1 MCCLESS
8 AIIAFAQESLNQGGA
23 AFQNSAA
30 FLPIANTVAQP
41 SGPLLLSILQRTWN
55 IYSML
60 GKILLTLTVMII
72 AFFFVRQRDMKGKS
86 SPLRNR
92 LPPAQSPDKAAQQE
106 DNSLS
111 ADLRLGA
118 YMFLALVIGLGAAL
132 YYFQWQDDHSIL
144 TVRLHSDGAREAM
157 VYQVYK
163 FQLAERSFTTLDG
176 IVVTV
181 ASSERMEV
189 EGL

>member
-1 MCCLESS
+1 M
-8 AIIAFAQESLNQGGA
+8 
-23 AFQNSAA
+23 
-30 FLPIANTVAQP
+30 
-41 SGPLLLSILQRTWN
+41 PLLLSNLQRTGK

-72 AFFFVRQRDMKGKS
+72 AFFFVRQRDMKEKS
-86 SPLRNR
+86 SPSRNT
-92 LPPAQSPDKAAQQE
+92 LPSKKAQDKAVEQE
-106 DNSLS
+106 NHTLS

-118 YMFLALVIGLGAAL
+118 YMFLALVIGLGATL

-144 TVRLHSDGAREAM
+144 TVRLHSDGQTEAIM
-157 VYQVYK
+157 YQVYK
-163 FQLAERSFTTLDG
+163 FQMAERSFTTLDG
-176 IVVTV
+176 ILVTV

>member
-1 MCCLESS
+1 
-8 AIIAFAQESLNQGGA
+8 
-23 AFQNSAA
+23 
-30 FLPIANTVAQP
+30 
-41 SGPLLLSILQRTWN
+41 
-55 IYSML
+55 ML
-60 GKILLTLTVMII
+60 GKILLTLAVMII

-86 SPLRNR
+86 SPTRKTAPR
-92 LPPAQSPDKAAQQE
+92 AKSSAKPAVQE
-106 DNSLS
+106 EQNLS

-118 YMFLALVIGLGAAL
+118 YMFLVLVIGLGAAL

-144 TVRLHSDGAREAM
+144 TVRLHSDGQPEAI

-176 IVVTV
+176 ILVTV

>member
-1 MCCLESS
+1 
-8 AIIAFAQESLNQGGA
+8 
-23 AFQNSAA
+23 
-30 FLPIANTVAQP
+30 
-41 SGPLLLSILQRTWN
+41 
-55 IYSML
+55 ML
-60 GKILLTLTVMII
+60 GKILLTLAVMVI

-86 SPLRNR
+86 G
-92 LPPAQSPDKAAQQE
+92 PAHGTLAPTKSKEKAVKPD
-106 DNSLS
+106 DHNLS

-144 TVRLHSDGAREAM
+144 TVRLHSEGQAEAV
-157 VYQVYK
+157 VYQIYK
-163 FQLAERSFTTLDG
+163 FELKERSFTTLDG
-176 IVVTV
+176 ILVTV

>member
-1 MCCLESS
+1 
-8 AIIAFAQESLNQGGA
+8 
-23 AFQNSAA
+23 
-30 FLPIANTVAQP
+30 
-41 SGPLLLSILQRTWN
+41 
-55 IYSML
+55 ML
-60 GKILLTLTVMII
+60 GKILLTLAVMII
-72 AFFFVRQRDMKGKS
+72 AFFFVRQRDLKGKS
-86 SPLRNR
+86 SPTRKIS
-92 LPPAQSPDKAAQQE
+92 PAANSNQKTSERE
-106 DNSLS
+106 DNNLS

-118 YMFLALVIGLGAAL
+118 YMFLVLVIGLGATL

-144 TVRLHSDGAREAM
+144 TVRLHSDGQNAAI

-176 IVVTV
+176 ILVTV

>member
-1 MCCLESS
+1 
-8 AIIAFAQESLNQGGA
+8 
-23 AFQNSAA
+23 
-30 FLPIANTVAQP
+30 
-41 SGPLLLSILQRTWN
+41 
-55 IYSML
+55 ML
-60 GKILLTLTVMII
+60 GKILLTLAVMII

-86 SPLRNR
+86 SPARETAPR
-92 LPPAQSPDKAAQQE
+92 AKSSAKPAVQE
-106 DNSLS
+106 EQNLS

-118 YMFLALVIGLGAAL
+118 YMFLVLVIGLGAAL

-144 TVRLHSDGAREAM
+144 TVRLHSDGQPEAI

-176 IVVTV
+176 ILVTV

>member
-1 MCCLESS
+1 M
-8 AIIAFAQESLNQGGA
+8 
-23 AFQNSAA
+23 
-30 FLPIANTVAQP
+30 
-41 SGPLLLSILQRTWN
+41 PLLLFNLQRTGK

-72 AFFFVRQRDMKGKS
+72 AFFFVRQRDMKEKS
-86 SPLRNR
+86 SPSRNT
-92 LPPAQSPDKAAQQE
+92 LPSKKAQDKAVEQE
-106 DNSLS
+106 NHTLS

-118 YMFLALVIGLGAAL
+118 YMFLALVIGLGATL

-144 TVRLHSDGAREAM
+144 TVRLHSDGQTEAIM
-157 VYQVYK
+157 YQVYK
-163 FQLAERSFTTLDG
+163 FQMAERSFTTLDG
-176 IVVTV
+176 ILVTV

>member
-1 MCCLESS
+1 M
-8 AIIAFAQESLNQGGA
+8 
-23 AFQNSAA
+23 
-30 FLPIANTVAQP
+30 
-41 SGPLLLSILQRTWN
+41 PLLLSILQRTGK

-72 AFFFVRQRDMKGKS
+72 AFFFVRQRDMKEKS
-86 SPLRNR
+86 SPSRNT
-92 LPPAQSPDKAAQQE
+92 LPSKKAQDKAVEQE
-106 DNSLS
+106 NHTLS

-118 YMFLALVIGLGAAL
+118 YMFLALVIGLGATL

-144 TVRLHSDGAREAM
+144 TVRLHSDGQTEAI
-157 VYQVYK
+157 VHQVYK
-163 FQLAERSFTTLDG
+163 FQMAERSFTTLDG
-176 IVVTV
+176 ILVTV

>member
-1 MCCLESS
+1 
-8 AIIAFAQESLNQGGA
+8 
-23 AFQNSAA
+23 
-30 FLPIANTVAQP
+30 
-41 SGPLLLSILQRTWN
+41 
-55 IYSML
+55 ML
-60 GKILLTLTVMII
+60 GKILLTLAVMII
-72 AFFFVRQRDMKGKS
+72 AFFFVRQRDMKSKGSPARKTVPPTKS
-86 SPLRNR
+86 
-92 LPPAQSPDKAAQQE
+92 QDKIAGQA
-106 DNSLS
+106 DTNLS

-118 YMFLALVIGLGAAL
+118 YMFLVLVIGLGAAL

-144 TVRLHSDGAREAM
+144 TVRLHSDGQPEAI

-176 IVVTV
+176 ILVTV

>member
-1 MCCLESS
+1 
-8 AIIAFAQESLNQGGA
+8 
-23 AFQNSAA
+23 
-30 FLPIANTVAQP
+30 
-41 SGPLLLSILQRTWN
+41 
-55 IYSML
+55 ML
-60 GKILLTLTVMII
+60 GKILLTLSVMII

-86 SPLRNR
+86 SPTRKI
-92 LPPAQSPDKAAQQE
+92 PPPQKSHDKAPTKE
-106 DNSLS
+106 DHSLS

-118 YMFLALVIGLGAAL
+118 YMFLALVIGLGAVL

-144 TVRLHSDGAREAM
+144 TVRLHSDGQPEAI

-163 FQLAERSFTTLDG
+163 FQMAERSFTTLDG
-176 IVVTV
+176 ILVTV